1 MQWFTKVLEIKRI
14 FFSFYRR
21 KSSLSHNNNDTY
33 FETPVNSKLID
44 SSFKMKMT
52 TAQVVELSVTIKNSP
67 PIQDYVHLDKNTQPS
82 YKMTPGLK
90 PFTEKLLL
98 LITHQSYSNLLEKTA
113 GSNPPMSP
121 S

>member
-67 PIQDYVHLDKNTQPS
+67 TFRTTFTWIRIPS
-82 YKMTPGLK
+82 
-90 PFTEKLLL
+90 L
-98 LITHQSYSNLLEKTA
+98 LIK
-113 GSNPPMSP
+113 
-121 S
+121 